1 MVNFKLNFACPFII
15 LVYLNEFCNLGSIL
29 IYILIVLPQIV
40 PFNFGQEQIYLD
52 ESVTATCSIIKGDLP
67 LTVWWTLANSFSNT
81 EYNLTSNDGVMI
93 TRNSKKV
100 SLLTIESVK
109 ARHMGN
115 YTCYAQ
121 NKAGLTQYN
130 ANLLING
137 EF

>member
-1 MVNFKLNFACPFII
+1 MNFAIWYQII
-15 LVYLNEFCNLGSIL
+15 ISCLLIL
-29 IYILIVLPQIV
+29 LSVLPQIV
-40 PFNFGQEQIYLD
+40 PFNFGTEQIYLD
-52 ESVTATCSIIKGDLP
+52 ESITATCSIIKGDLP
-67 LTVWWTLANSFSNT
+67 LNVWWTLTNSFSNI

-93 TRNSKKV
+93 TSYSKKV

-137 EF
+137 ESLMNSNSDVFT

>member
-1 MVNFKLNFACPFII
+1 MNFAIWDQII
-15 LVYLNEFCNLGSIL
+15 ISCLLIL
-29 IYILIVLPQIV
+29 LLVLPQIV
-40 PFNFGQEQIYLD
+40 PFNFGTEQIYLD
-52 ESVTATCSIIKGDLP
+52 ESITATCSIIKGDLP
-67 LTVWWTLANSFSNT
+67 LNVWWTLTNSFSNI

-93 TRNSKKV
+93 TSYSKKV

-137 EF
+137 ESLMNSNSDVFT